1 MAGCLLAGLV
11 KQDVYLVEKEPK
23 YGSRAPEIS
32 SNCAL
37 LFQNAKSIATQ
48 LIDGLS
54 HGVKVVKQIRC
65 YQKRCKG
72 AKWLDDGG

>member
-11 KQDVYLVEKEPK
+11 TQDVYFVEKEPK
-23 YGSRAPEIS
+23 YGSREPEIS

-37 LFQNAKSIATQ
+37 LFQNAKRIATQ

-54 HGVKVVKQIRC
+54 HGVKVVKQIGF
-65 YQKRCKG
+65 YQKRCKR
-72 AKWLDDGG
+72 AKWLVEGG